1 METYD
6 WLGLL
11 ATVSAILLFLLVIL
25 RISRTTK
32 RQRSNQ
38 KLQRLNDIEDWAK
51 EVISCGFGENF
62 NQAQDI
68 TDGKELRSFTLDQL
82 GKMRRR
88 FVAMRTRGRRM
99 GKITAT
105 FGQDLQ
111 EAVSLLTEQL
121 VVHISLLNECI
132 NTVPRTTGAP
142 TSEFNEALARAIAS
156 EEELSESAYII
167 TEAITRNRTVDVAD
181 EID

>member
-1 METYD
+1 METSD

-32 RQRSNQ
+32 RQRGNR
-38 KLQRLNDIEDWAK
+38 KLQLLNDIEDWAK

-68 TDGKELRSFTLDQL
+68 TDGKQLRSFTLDHL

-99 GKITAT
+99 GKIAAT

-111 EAVSLLTEQL
+111 EAVSLLIERL
-121 VVHISLLNECI
+121 VEHVSLLNECI
-132 NTVPRTTGAP
+132 NAVPRNTGTP
-142 TSEFNEALARAIAS
+142 TSEFDETLARAIAS
-156 EEELSESAYII
+156 EEGLSESAYII
-167 TEAITRNRTVDVAD
+167 IEAITRNRTVDVAD

>member
-1 METYD
+1 METSD

-32 RQRSNQ
+32 RQRGNR
-38 KLQRLNDIEDWAK
+38 KLQLLNDWAK

-68 TDGKELRSFTLDQL
+68 PDGKQLRAFTLDHL

-99 GKITAT
+99 GKIAAT

-111 EAVSLLTEQL
+111 EAVSLLIERL
-121 VVHISLLNECI
+121 V
-132 NTVPRTTGAP
+132 
-142 TSEFNEALARAIAS
+142 
-156 EEELSESAYII
+156 
-167 TEAITRNRTVDVAD
+167 
-181 EID
+181 

>member
-1 METYD
+1 MGTSD
-6 WLGLL
+6 WLGML

-32 RQRSNQ
+32 EQRSNQ
-38 KLQRLNDIEDWAK
+38 KLQRLKDIEDWAK

-68 TDGKELRSFTLDQL
+68 TDVKQLRSFTLDHL

-88 FVAMRTRGRRM
+88 FMAMRTRGRRIV
-99 GKITAT
+99 KIAAT

-111 EAVSLLTEQL
+111 EAVSLMIERL
-121 VVHISLLNECI
+121 VDHASLLSECI
-132 NTVPRTTGAP
+132 NTVPKNTNDTA
-142 TSEFNEALARAIAS
+142 SDFDESLARAIAS
-156 EEELSESAYII
+156 EEGLNESAYIVI
-167 TEAITRNRTVDVAD
+167 EAITRNRTVDIAD
-181 EID
+181 KTD

>member
-1 METYD
+1 MDAAD
-6 WLGLL
+6 WLSLL

-32 RQRSNQ
+32 KQQSNQ
-38 KLQRLNDIEDWAK
+38 KLQLLNDIEDWAK

-62 NQAQDI
+62 NQSQDI
-68 TDGKELRSFTLDQL
+68 TDGEELRSFTLDHL

-99 GKITAT
+99 GKMAAA

-111 EAVSLLTEQL
+111 EAVSLLVERL
-121 VVHISLLNECI
+121 VEHVSLLSECI
-132 NTVPRTTGAP
+132 NTVPNNTNAT
-142 TSEFNEALARAIAS
+142 TSEFDEALTKAIAS
-156 EEELSESAYII
+156 EAELSESAYIVI
-167 TEAITRNRTVDVAD
+167 EAITRNRTVDVAD
-181 EID
+181 EIN